1 MKLQLTFTIFFTIL
15 SVVFSQN
22 TISNED
28 IFLNRK
34 FNQDWVFGLNSM
46 NDGLHYTT
54 LKRGDTT
61 AIEQFNYESLE
72 KGANY
77 S

>member
-54 LKRGDTT
+54 LKRRH
-61 AIEQFNYESLE
+61 NSY
-72 KGANY
+72 
-77 S
+77 